1 MLRNSPK
8 VTHLA
13 SGRARFWVGFQ
24 EGKVQITVCLMGH
37 AKEIGVYLG
46 NNGNPRK
53 DASQPVTLSYPVES
67 DSSRPHGLWHARP
80 PWPSPSPGACPSSL
94 SLHWWCR
101 PVISSSDTLFSFC
114 PQSFQASGTFP
125 MSSLLASD
133 DQNTGAPASASL
145 LPVNIHFISLTFNWV
160 NLLAVQGTFRTL
172 LQHHSSKASILWHSA
187 FFTVQL
193 SQIVCDHWEDH
204 SLDYVDLCQ
213 QSNVSAFQQT
223 V

>member
-125 MSSLLASD
+125 MSWLFLVSRKRLCS
-133 DQNTGAPASASL
+133 QVYVIRIKT
-145 LPVNIHFISLTFNWV
+145 VKVFIPFSEV
-160 NLLAVQGTFRTL
+160 
-172 LQHHSSKASILWHSA
+172 SKGWGCW
-187 FFTVQL
+187 Q
-193 SQIVCDHWEDH
+193 D
-204 SLDYVDLCQ
+204 
-213 QSNVSAFQQT
+213 
-223 V
+223 